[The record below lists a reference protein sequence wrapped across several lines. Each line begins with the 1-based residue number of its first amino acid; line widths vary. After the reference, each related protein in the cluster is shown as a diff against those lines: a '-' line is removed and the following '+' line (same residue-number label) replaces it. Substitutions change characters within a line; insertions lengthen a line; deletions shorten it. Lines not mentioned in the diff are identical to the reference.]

1 MQSLND
7 QANPIP
13 DVSWLPL
20 HDESSAPSPLRDLVR
35 REFSSIVLDAFLE
48 KGHDA

>member
-1 MQSLND
+1 MQSFND
-7 QANPIP
+7 QANPLP

-20 HDESSAPSPLRDLVR
+20 DDESSAPRPLRDLVR
-35 REFSSIVLDAFLE
+35 CEFSAIVLDAFLE